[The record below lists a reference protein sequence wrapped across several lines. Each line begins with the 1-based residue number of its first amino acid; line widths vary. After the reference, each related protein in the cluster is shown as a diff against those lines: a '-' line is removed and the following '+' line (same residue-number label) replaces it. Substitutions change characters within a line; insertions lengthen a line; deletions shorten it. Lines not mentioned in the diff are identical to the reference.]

1 MNIVKLVIFD
11 LDGTLVNSD
20 KTVIR
25 ILNTIRKDLTLPAL
39 KSKDI
44 SFFLSLGGEEMM
56 SKIIGNDLDAK
67 KYLGVFRQRYLEDS
81 LGNENLFDGVVAYLN
96 HLKNKNIKMAVFTN
110 KPKDLTN
117 KTLKRHKIFNYFNY
131 VVTSDDLEF
140 KKPSPDGCYK
150 LIEMSSIL
158 PQNIIMIGDSEL
170 DQKAANSASIPFYY
184 HNVLSNDPIIASNSI
199 KVFNNFNDLIKL

>member
-44 SFFLSLGGEEMM
+44 SFFLSLGGEEMI

-117 KTLKRHKIFNYFNY
+117 KTLKRHKISNYFNY

-150 LIEMSSIL
+150 LIEMSSI
-158 PQNIIMIGDSEL
+158 PSENIIMIGDSEL

-199 KVFNNFNDLIKL
+199 KVFNNFNDLID